1 VAKEHRASTLMP
13 NIDKVLHAERTA
25 SGSGKGTFNA
35 LLGELPLGTIF
46 EHESAAYLLTGAGCL
61 PWSFGGYGAPK
72 SIDQV
77 TIVKVLT
84 PRSVVRAFV
93 AGFTPAIHPSAHLSS

>member
-1 VAKEHRASTLMP
+1 ML

-25 SGSGKGTFNA
+25 SGGGKRTFYA
-35 LLGELPLGTIF
+35 PLEALPLGTIF
-46 EHESAAYLLTGAGCL
+46 EHESTACLVTGAGYL

-77 TIVKVLT
+77 TVVKVLT
-84 PRSVVRAFV
+84 PRSVVRAF
-93 AGFTPAIHPSAHLSS
+93 ATGFTPAIHPSAQLSS